1 MWRAVTLLR
10 RQSAEDADPQLA
22 AATQILRS
30 SVLTQQC
37 DDSSTCRLVNM
48 SVTPTR
54 RYSNGQGSRPGFHR
68 QVTTDHI
75 SSHLWIFMISTS
87 SEAPFSSL
95 DSPQKHIF
103 KWSHSLGDWF
113 AQALTNNGKLISEM
127 TYPFFPLHSALD
139 CKNCGEGVAAH
150 CSR

>member
-1 MWRAVTLLR
+1 MWRAVSLLR
-10 RQSAEDADPQLA
+10 RQSAEEADPQLA

-68 QVTTDHI
+68 QVTTDHV
-75 SSHLWIFMISTS
+75 SSHLWIFMIST

-95 DSPQKHIF
+95 DSPQKNSL

-113 AQALTNNGKLISEM
+113 AQALTNNWKLISE
-127 TYPFFPLHSALD
+127 TTSLFFP
-139 CKNCGEGVAAH
+139 KNCGEGVAAH
-150 CSR
+150 CSRQ